1 MQKRAATKITRNG
14 NRRNTGA
21 VLVESVVG
29 VILLSVIIF
38 GIAELG
44 FACKDS
50 AAMYNYARDCARDL
64 AAGKQYTGTVS
75 KICTAANG
83 SGAFTQTLSNTN
95 FAAYYSLD
103 GGKTFPTSN
112 PVQNDGSSGI
122 SNNIPQG
129 AYFRVDLSYTHSRV
143 TDVLGIGTTQM
154 HAYVIM
160 MRP

>member
-1 MQKRAATKITRNG
+1 MRKRAATTITRNR

-95 FAAYYSLD
+95 FSAYYSID
-103 GGKTFPTSN
+103 GGNSFTKA
-112 PVQNDGSSGI
+112 VANDGSSGI

-129 AYFRVDLSYTHSRV
+129 ALFMVDLSYTHSRV
-143 TDVLGIGTTQM
+143 TDVLGIGTIPM
-154 HAYVIM
+154 NAYVIM